1 MAGPWEDFQV
11 APPKGGPWEDFQQ
24 PVAAPSFTG
33 DVAQQASEGWNKI
46 SEAVTQPDPGIL
58 PSRVP
63 RILSGVSQIASA
75 PIYAAGQRLERQFP
89 VLKEA
94 QENAQKNALVP
105 LESPADVMNTA
116 IGLGV
121 PAARRAP
128 GPVPTP
134 PADVLL
140 TRGQQTGDLAMI
152 REEQAALRGQRGD
165 PAQVRAEQFAE
176 QQGQQ
181 VQGLKE
187 RIGQSFDQFGQNVA
201 TNPQDAAALAQSAVQ
216 RASQSAKADVNARYA
231 QARQLGGEVDAGAFQ
246 GMGDQIRANLS
257 SRAEPVIVDDQLT
270 PWASKALS
278 EVDKVGN
285 LNIQN
290 RAGLPP
296 AIDPVTGKP
305 MPVTGV
311 NLEGI
316 DQARKRLVQMRSGAY
331 SSNATDGR
339 ATSAVLDAF
348 DDHITQA
355 INSGAFKGNPQAV
368 QAWNDARAASAQ
380 FKQTFS
386 AVKGD
391 PVGQKIEKIIGR
403 RGNDPLTPNDVADAL
418 YGKAGTDPG
427 TANVG
432 VANRVKN
439 ILGDQSPEWSAVK
452 QGLWRRLVEKGEGQ
466 PEMEPGTIA
475 TRLMKFLN
483 ADGRE
488 MANAVYSPQE
498 REMIKRFAELQRQLQ
513 PPPSTVNRSET
524 STLVV
529 PVLKK
534 IGTNMTAYMGFAL
547 AHGLGL
553 GPIAEVLTGLVSGAG
568 KEFLGNG
575 LNARKISAQMPLA
588 TEAVAK
594 FQKATAAYNKANSP
608 PSRVALSVATTNLV
622 RAFKPLG
629 ITFQGVLPTTDILPP
644 TGGVPAA
651 ADQQSP

>member
-1 MAGPWEDFQV
+1 M
-11 APPKGGPWEDFQQ
+11 
-24 PVAAPSFTG
+24 S
-33 DVAQQASEGWNKI
+33 
-46 SEAVTQPDPGIL
+46 
-58 PSRVP
+58 
-63 RILSGVSQIASA
+63 
-75 PIYAAGQRLERQFP
+75 
-89 VLKEA
+89 
-94 QENAQKNALVP
+94 
-105 LESPADVMNTA
+105 TA

-128 GPVPTP
+128 GPVPAA
-134 PADVLL
+134 PADVILSK
-140 TRGQQTGDLAMI
+140 GQETGDLAMI
-152 REEQAALRGQRGD
+152 REAQAALRGQRGD
-165 PAQVRAEQFAE
+165 PARVRAEQFAE

-181 VQGLKE
+181 VQELKE
-187 RIGQSFDQFGQNVA
+187 RIGQSFDQFGQTIA
-201 TNPQDAAALAQSAVQ
+201 ESPQDAAALAQSAVQ

-331 SSNATDGR
+331 RSNATDGR

-386 AVKGD
+386 AIKGD
-391 PVGQKIEKIIGR
+391 PAGQKIEKIIGR

-418 YGKAGTDPG
+418 YGAAGTNPG
-427 TANVG
+427 TTNVG

-483 ADGRE
+483 ADGRD
-488 MANAVYSPQE
+488 MALAVYSPQE
-498 REMIKRFAELQRQLQ
+498 REMMKRFAELQRQLQ
-513 PPPSTVNRSET
+513 PPPTTVNRSET
-524 STLVV
+524 STFVV
-529 PVLKK
+529 PILKK
-534 IGTNMTAYMGFAL
+534 IANGMTYLAGGAL
-547 AHGLGL
+547 AHQFGFGMEADV
-553 GPIAEVLTGLVSGAG
+553 IAGMVSGKG
-568 KEFLGNG
+568 TEFVK
-575 LNARKISAQMPLA
+575 NAMDARRLSAQMPLA
-588 TEAVAK
+588 TEAIEK
-594 FQKATAAYNKANSP
+594 FQKAVAAHARVNSP
-608 PSRVALSVATTNLV
+608 PSRVALSTATTHLV

-629 ITFQGVLPTTDILPP
+629 ITFQGALPTS
-644 TGGVPAA
+644 GSVPAA